1 MVEHIREPRVRVKE
15 RKVVPP
21 TRYKKDE
28 RVAIPKGVPTFWIS
42 GMEGVRKDGGKA
54 IPSLRMMDK

>member
-1 MVEHIREPRVRVKE
+1 MKE

-21 TRYKKDE
+21 TRNKKEE
-28 RVAIPKGVPTFWIS
+28 RVAIPKAVPTFWIS

-54 IPSLRMMDK
+54 IPSLQMMDK